1 VKKNGWADV
10 FVLPSVSEGNPV
22 VVLEAMA
29 CGVSVVASKVGE
41 ITDIL
46 KLRYVFSSY
55 LSIT

>member
-1 VKKNGWADV
+1 
-10 FVLPSVSEGNPV
+10 VSEGNPV

-29 CGVSVVASKVGE
+29 CGVPVAASNVGE

-46 KLRYVFSSY
+46 KLGYIFSSY